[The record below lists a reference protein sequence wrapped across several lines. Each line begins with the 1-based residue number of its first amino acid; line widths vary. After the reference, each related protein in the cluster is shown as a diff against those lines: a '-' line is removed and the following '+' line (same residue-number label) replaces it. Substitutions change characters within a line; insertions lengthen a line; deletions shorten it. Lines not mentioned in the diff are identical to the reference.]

1 MSDLN
6 ILVINPGSTSD
17 EVSYFRGEKLVF
29 HKVVRYSSDVLR
41 PFEKRKVTAQYEFRK
56 KMVLGALTE
65 NNVELSEIHAVIGRG
80 GLLKPIE
87 SGTYEINEKM
97 LRDLTEGAM
106 GDHPSNLGG
115 ILAKNIADVCNVP
128 SFIADPVVVDELD
141 PLARY
146 SGMPENPRISIFHA
160 LNQKRVARHAARTL
174 GKPYDECNLIVMHGG
189 GGVSVGAHKQG
200 RVVDVNNALDGDGP
214 FTPQRSGGVPAGGL
228 VRMCFSGKYTLAD
241 MKLKLKGRGGMMAYA
256 GTSDMRA
263 LENYILTG
271 EVAQGTGL
279 NPAVISREKAKETV
293 QAMAYQMSK
302 EIASMTAVLEG
313 KVDAVVLTGGL
324 AYDKLIVAEVKRRIG
339 WIATVIVLPGGDEMS
354 ALRVAA
360 AAGLRHPKKVRHY
373 CGDKAL
379 DLAK

>member
-1 MSDLN
+1 MGEFN

-17 EVSYFRGEKLVF
+17 EVSFFRGRKLAF
-29 HKVVRYSSDVLR
+29 HKTVRYSPEDLR
-41 PFEKRKVTAQYEFRK
+41 PYEKRKVTAQYDFRK
-56 KMVLGALTE
+56 SIVLGALAE

-87 SGTYEINEKM
+87 SGTYEVSGKM
-97 LRDLTEGAM
+97 MHDLKEGVM

-115 ILAKNIADVCNVP
+115 LLAKNIADMCKAP

-141 PLARY
+141 PTARF

-160 LNQKRVARHAARTL
+160 LNQKRVARHAARNL
-174 GKPYDECNLIVMHGG
+174 GKPYEECNLIVMHGG
-189 GGVSVGAHKQG
+189 GGISVGAHKKG

-241 MKLKLKGRGGMMAYA
+241 MKLKLKGRGGMVAYT
-256 GTSDMRA
+256 GTSDMLA
-263 LENYILTG
+263 LEKYIFTG
-271 EVAQGTGL
+271 EVVSGSGL
-279 NPAVISREKAKETV
+279 DPATLTRERAKEAV
-293 QAMAYQMSK
+293 LAMAYQISK

-324 AYDKLIVAEVKRRIG
+324 AYDKILVPELKRRID
-339 WIATVIVLPGGDEMS
+339 WIAPVMVFPGGDEMS
-354 ALRVAA
+354 ALRAA
-360 AAGLRHPKKVRHY
+360 AESALKHPKKVRKY
-373 CGDKAL
+373 CADKG
-379 DLAK
+379 

>member
-1 MSDLN
+1 MGEFN

-17 EVSYFRGEKLVF
+17 EVSFFRGRKLAF
-29 HKVVRYSSDVLR
+29 HKTVRYSPEDLR
-41 PFEKRKVTAQYEFRK
+41 PYEKRKVTAQYDFRK
-56 KMVLGALTE
+56 GIVLGALAE

-87 SGTYEINEKM
+87 SGTYEVSGKM
-97 LRDLTEGAM
+97 MHDLKEGVM

-115 ILAKNIADVCNVP
+115 LLAKNIADMCKAP

-141 PLARY
+141 PTARF

-160 LNQKRVARHAARTL
+160 LNQKRVARHAARNL
-174 GKPYDECNLIVMHGG
+174 GKPYEECNLIVMHGG
-189 GGVSVGAHKQG
+189 GGISVGAHKKG

-241 MKLKLKGRGGMMAYA
+241 MKLKLKGRGGMVAYT
-256 GTSDMRA
+256 GTSDMLA
-263 LENYILTG
+263 LEKYIFAG
-271 EVAQGTGL
+271 EVVSGSGL
-279 NPAVISREKAKETV
+279 DPAALTRERAKEAV
-293 QAMAYQMSK
+293 LAMAYQISK

-324 AYDKLIVAEVKRRIG
+324 AYDKILVPELKRRID
-339 WIATVIVLPGGDEMS
+339 WIAPVMVFPGGDEMS
-354 ALRVAA
+354 ALRAA
-360 AAGLRHPKKVRHY
+360 AESALKHPKKVRKY
-373 CGDKAL
+373 CADKG
-379 DLAK
+379 